1 MKITKTELVEIIQ
14 EELENSIEELD
25 EQNYDTMTGE
35 PISKDA
41 VRAAKTKN
49 YQRRNCKARKGKLQ
63 RRRWW

>member
-41 VRAAKTKN
+41 VRAAKTK
-49 YQRRNCKARKGKLQ
+49 RNNSNSSQTQNNEFDFG
-63 RRRWW
+63 